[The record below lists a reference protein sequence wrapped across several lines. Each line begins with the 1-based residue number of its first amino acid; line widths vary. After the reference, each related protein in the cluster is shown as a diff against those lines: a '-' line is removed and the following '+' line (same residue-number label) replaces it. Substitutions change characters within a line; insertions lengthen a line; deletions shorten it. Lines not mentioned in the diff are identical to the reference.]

1 MRDVFIW
8 QFIDDIFNRAFEKII
23 NLFTIFG
30 EFLFNIKKSGN
41 GRPTG
46 NRLVSVLP
54 YHNEFI
60 FWIALQKI
68 LGDTLIDKCRFPTSR
83 LTCNGYQ
90 SIFRNLNFSH
100 LNITA
105 IEIMKW
111 IVFCW
116 PHLFSIEIDWLWG
129 WCFFQI
135 FTAIFSATRSKEQLL
150 IRCIEHCVR
159 MINEP

>member
-8 QFIDDIFNRAFEKII
+8 QFINDIFNRALEKII

-30 EFLFNIKKSGN
+30 AFLFNIKESSN
-41 GRPTG
+41 GRPTR

-54 YHNEFI
+54 YHNQFI
-60 FWIALQKI
+60 FWISLQKI
-68 LGDTLIDKCRFPTSR
+68 LGATLIHKRRFPTSR
-83 LTCNGYQ
+83 FTRNGYQ
-90 SIFRNLNFSH
+90 SIFGNLNFSH

-116 PHLFSIEIDWLWG
+116 PRLISIAIDWLWA
-129 WCFFQI
+129 W
-135 FTAIFSATRSKEQLL
+135 
-150 IRCIEHCVR
+150 
-159 MINEP
+159 